1 MQPAQDP
8 SVFLKFVTELGGWG
22 ALVLFVAGGMYLAWR
37 GGSAFMTL
45 AREFSSNVIKN
56 LEGIR
61 EEVGKHNER
70 LKDLDER
77 LERVDNRLGTLTD
90 DVRRQS
96 AEIAAYHRKP

>member
-1 MQPAQDP
+1 MPTQDP

-22 ALVLFVAGGMYLAWR
+22 ALVLFVAGGMWLAWR

-45 AREFSSNVIKN
+45 ARDFSNRVVEN

-61 EEVGKHNER
+61 QEVAKHNER

-77 LERVDNRLGTLTD
+77 LERVDNRLGVLAD